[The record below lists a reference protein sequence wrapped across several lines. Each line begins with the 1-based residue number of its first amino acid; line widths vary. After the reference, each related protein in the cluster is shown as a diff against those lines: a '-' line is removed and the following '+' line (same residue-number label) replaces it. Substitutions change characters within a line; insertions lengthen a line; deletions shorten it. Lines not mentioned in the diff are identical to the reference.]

1 MAALS
6 ITKLFLIPLE
16 QTKRVQD
23 SWQEWHMP
31 YFLVASKMDHHLA
44 SPASVFH
51 PGALTSLPEDQL
63 TRRCIEK

>member
-23 SWQEWHMP
+23 SWQEWLVLTCHI
-31 YFLVASKMDHHLA
+31 FLKLA
-44 SPASVFH
+44 KWIIVWR
-51 PGALTSLPEDQL
+51 LPPWSSHESF
-63 TRRCIEK
+63 